1 MRLLIV
7 YCHPVEGSFGS
18 AVRDAVLEAA
28 REAGHETRLTDLY
41 AEGFDP
47 VMCRDER
54 IGYHDRE
61 TNEIPVARHLADVR
75 WAEGLIFVHPTWW
88 YGPPAMLKGW
98 LDRVFVP
105 HVAFRM
111 PTETRGIRPGLANI
125 RLIGQVS
132 TLGSSWWLWRFMGQP
147 GRRII
152 LRGLRAC
159 CAPACRTFWL
169 GLHSMDTVPEPRR
182 TAFLAR
188 VRRRIARI
196 R

>member
-18 AVRDAVLEAA
+18 AVRDAVVETA
-28 REAGHETRLTDLY
+28 RDAGHEVRLT
-41 AEGFDP
+41 
-47 VMCRDER
+47 
-54 IGYHDRE
+54 
-61 TNEIPVARHLADVR
+61 
-75 WAEGLIFVHPTWW
+75 FVHPTWW

-105 HVAFRM
+105 HVAFQM
-111 PTETRGIRPGLANI
+111 PTETTGIRPGLGNI

-132 TLGSSWWLWRFMGQP
+132 TLGSSWGLWRFMGQP

-152 LRGLRAC
+152 LRGLRSC
-159 CAPACRTFWL
+159 CAPTCRTFWL
-169 GLHSMDTVPEPRR
+169 GLHSMDTVPEPKRR
-182 TAFLAR
+182 AFLAR